1 MRQTRSS
8 IAIVRSSHY
17 DEIVAE
23 MEEDARNAF
32 REAGCKNIATVT
44 VPGAF
49 EIPLACKRMIEGG
62 NIRGVIALGVI
73 VQGET
78 HHAAEIARA
87 CTDGMMQVQLQT
99 GIPIAH
105 GVLFVDDLR
114 QAKKRARGEWSR
126 GREAAL
132 ALLKMIAT

>member
-1 MRQTRSS
+1 MPKPLQ

-17 DEIVAE
+17 DEIVTE
-23 MEEDARNAF
+23 MEREARNAL
-32 REAGCKNIATVT
+32 REAGFESIVTVT

-62 NIRGVIALGVI
+62 NIRGIVALGAI
-73 VQGET
+73 VRGET

-87 CTDGMMQVQLQT
+87 CTDGMMQMQLQT

-114 QAKKRARGEWSR
+114 QAKKRARGEGSR

-132 ALLKMIAT
+132 ALLKVIAA